1 MDRIFED
8 LPEGQETVAKEEK
21 EDAKENEGNCEFINY
36 NEILEFAGAW
46 TISRYETH
54 SLLRYLMMMKLKCWT
69 LV

>member
-36 NEILEFAGAW
+36 NEILEFAEKNFFRCLDH
-46 TISRYETH
+46 INI
-54 SLLRYLMMMKLKCWT
+54 
-69 LV
+69 